1 MSARIAAAAHAY
13 AACRRIHLAGEAL
26 ASDCIAC
33 RVEHQKDKHALCARC
48 RATTQK
54 QETTS

>member
-1 MSARIAAAAHAY
+1 MSARIAAAVHALG
-13 AACRRIHLAGEAL
+13 ACRRIHLAGEPL

-48 RATTQK
+48 RATQK
-54 QETTS
+54 QEKP